1 MKLLINLMA
10 LDPQIDACVFDGEP
24 RAPGEHLSTEK
35 KPFLGSNLPL
45 TLVT

>member
-1 MKLLINLMA
+1 MKLLINLMS

-35 KPFLGSNLPL
+35 SPFLVQTCP
-45 TLVT
+45 